1 MPIVELVDGKTAN
14 IPDKGFIVINGE
26 EANKAQSICVVA
38 VRNAPEGMPVF
49 AYCVVGK
56 TVAELDDKELKAIDT
71 AIGEACPRY
80 REIIES
86 SSKPGCHQRK
96 NLSSFKDD
104 WKSAIEPGY
113 FDLEAFPEYWV
124 PSASPI
130 SSTE

>member
-56 TVAELDDKELKAIDT
+56 TVAELNDKELKAIDE
-71 AIGEACPRY
+71 AIVKVYPPY
-80 REIIES
+80 RRIIES
-86 SSKPGCHQRK
+86 PIQSGRPQFESPSSC
-96 NLSSFKDD
+96 KDE
-104 WKSAIEPGY
+104 WKTSVEPGY
-113 FDLEAFPEYWV
+113 FDLASFTEYWAEN
-124 PSASPI
+124 SNKN
-130 SSTE
+130 

>member
-56 TVAELDDKELKAIDT
+56 TVAELNDKELKAIDE
-71 AIGEACPRY
+71 AIVKVYPPY
-80 REIIES
+80 RRIIES
-86 SSKPGCHQRK
+86 SIQSGRPQFESP
-96 NLSSFKDD
+96 SSCKDE
-104 WKSAIEPGY
+104 WKTSVEPGY
-113 FDLEAFPEYWV
+113 FDLASFAEYWAEN
-124 PSASPI
+124 SNKN
-130 SSTE
+130 